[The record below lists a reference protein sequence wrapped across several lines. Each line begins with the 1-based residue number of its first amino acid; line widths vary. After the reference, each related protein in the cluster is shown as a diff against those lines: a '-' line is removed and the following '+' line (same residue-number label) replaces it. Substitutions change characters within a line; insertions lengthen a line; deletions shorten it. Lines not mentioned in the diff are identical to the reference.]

1 MDKPVQRSLIRPSKD
16 TPFQIDF
23 EWWRSND
30 NSWQVHLQSCL
41 CAEHQEIMKDL
52 NSATIDYVDPVT
64 AEVAEV
70 DAVQHVLITHCA
82 LQPDFITEYTSLV
95 EAVFRTFLANGNTP
109 LSAVQLS
116 ERIGK
121 PALTIL
127 KTLSGPKVYKGI
139 RPQQ

>member
-1 MDKPVQRSLIRPSKD
+1 
-16 TPFQIDF
+16 
-23 EWWRSND
+23 
-30 NSWQVHLQSCL
+30 
-41 CAEHQEIMKDL
+41 MKDL